1 MEFLKYSG
9 FSLEFAERLLVE
21 ELLIFLIG
29 DKVKKNMAVYPSKQ
43 SDELLLN

>member
-1 MEFLKYSG
+1 MEFWKYSG
-9 FSLEFAERLLVE
+9 CYLGFAESLLVE